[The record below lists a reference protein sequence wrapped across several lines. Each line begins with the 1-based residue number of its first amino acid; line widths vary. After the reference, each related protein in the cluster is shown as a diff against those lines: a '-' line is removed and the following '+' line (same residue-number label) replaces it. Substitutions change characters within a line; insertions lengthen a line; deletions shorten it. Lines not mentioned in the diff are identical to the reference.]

1 MSRSI
6 LIHAEADPSDA
17 PRPLDLPNATT
28 AADLLGGARA
38 AGIALDD
45 AAVVYPEDGGAPLAP
60 DAPLAAGD
68 GATAAFYVG
77 SPVPIHVT
85 VGYDGE
91 TAGRDFS
98 PATRLRTVERWAARA
113 LEAPTQVPH
122 RLALRFADTVLTP
135 GENRPLGAL
144 DRNRD
149 RHLRFDLVVEKDHP
163 VEVTVIVNGRKKTV
177 AKRELT
183 FAEVVALADNL
194 PTGPNI
200 IYSVTY
206 RGARGPKPA
215 GTLVEGGTVKIKNRT
230 IFNVTATDKS

>member
-1 MSRSI
+1 MSHAI
-6 LIHAEADPSDA
+6 QLHAEADSSDV
-17 PRPLDLPNATT
+17 PRSLDLPGAAT
-28 AADLLGGARA
+28 AADLLARVRD
-38 AGIALDD
+38 AGLADDPD
-45 AAVVYPEDGGAPLAP
+45 AAVFAEDGDTPLAP
-60 DAPLAAGD
+60 NEPIAAGD
-68 GATAAFYVG
+68 GAAAAFYVG
-77 SPVPIHVT
+77 TPTPIHVT

-98 PATRLRTVERWAARA
+98 PATRLGTVERWAARA

-122 RLALRFADTVLTP
+122 RLALRIADTVLTP
-135 GENRPLGAL
+135 DEDRFLGTL

-149 RHLRFDLVVEKDHP
+149 RHLRFDLVVEEDRP
-163 VEVTVIVNGRKKTV
+163 VKVTVIVNGRPKIV
-177 AKRELT
+177 AKRKLT

-194 PTGPNI
+194 PSGPNI